1 MGGALGL
8 LDGFFLK
15 KAPAAR
21 PAVMRILL
29 GVYVLYY
36 TGVRYHMFMSVAGSD
51 PELFKPVGVAKV
63 HSKPVSVKK
72 FRLILLAFYALN
84 VAFILGFRHRWT
96 GPLFGAVMLWLL
108 TYRNSWSMIYHN
120 DNILVFHAM
129 ILGLSPSADAYSLDS
144 LMRATTQDDNEP
156 DWRYGWPM
164 QLMNTTTTLTY
175 FLAGFAKVKGPLG
188 WRWGEGESL
197 RGQVAVDGLRK
208 ELLGSS
214 AATLAYALYER
225 LYIFKMMGIGSFVV
239 ELVAPLTLLN
249 KRISRLW
256 AMAAFGMHWG
266 ILFIMGIKFRYQL
279 AGLIFAPFFDLE
291 KLPKLLVK
299 AFDRLIR

>member
-1 MGGALGL
+1 MGGAIGL

-36 TGVRYHMFMSVAGSD
+36 TGVRYQMFINVAGSD
-51 PELFKPVGVAKV
+51 PELFKPVGVAKI
-63 HSKPVSVKK
+63 HEKPVSVKK
-72 FRLILLAFYALN
+72 FRIILFAFYALN
-84 VAFILGFRHRWT
+84 VAFILGFRHRRT
-96 GPLFGAVMLWLL
+96 GPLFAALMLWLL
-108 TYRNSWSMIYHN
+108 SYRNSWSMIYHS

-129 ILGLSPSADAYSLDS
+129 ILGFSRSADVYSLDS
-144 LMRATTQDDNEP
+144 LRRAVADEGEP

-164 QLMNTTTTLTY
+164 QLMNTATTLTY
-175 FLAGFAKVKGPLG
+175 FLAGFAKAKGPLG

-208 ELLGSS
+208 ELLGGS
-214 AATLAYALYER
+214 AAALAYALYER
-225 LYIFKMMGIGSFVV
+225 LYVFKMMGIGSFVV
-239 ELVAPLTLLN
+239 ELVAPFTLLD
-249 KRISRLW
+249 KRLSRLW

-266 ILFIMGIKFRYQL
+266 ILFIMDIKFRYQL

-299 AFDRLIR
+299 AFHRLIR